1 MLFVV
6 TVAAFYPP
14 KIDELFASP
23 AHAGKP
29 SGTNAVGTAA
39 NFDCGSFVR
48 ISMRIDPQT
57 KEILGSGFQTNGCGF
72 MAASAEATCRL
83 VEGNKLTHLH
93 GKAGVELRAE
103 LLEILGPMPSG
114 RDQCLSSCLDAL
126 TDAFSDF
133 RSYLIEEFSGEKP
146 LICTCFGVTEETIEQ
161 KISELHLTTLEE
173 VSAATKAG
181 QGCGSCRMLI
191 QEILDAAQP

>member
-14 KIDELFASP
+14 EVNELFTSP

-29 SGTNAVGTAA
+29 AGANAVGTAA

-57 KEILGSGFQTNGCGF
+57 KEIVGAGFQTNGCGF
-72 MAASAEATCRL
+72 MVASGEAICRQ
-83 VEGNKLTHLH
+83 VKGKHLTELH
-93 GKAGVELRAE
+93 GEAAAELRAQ
-103 LLEILGPMPSG
+103 LAGILGPIPPD
-114 RDQCLSSCLDAL
+114 RAQCLNSCLEGL
-126 TDAFSDF
+126 TGAFADF

-161 KISELHLTTLEE
+161 KITDLHLTTLQE
-173 VSAATKAG
+173 VSAATRAG
-181 QGCGSCRMLI
+181 QGCGSCHMLI
-191 QEILDAAQP
+191 REILDSHRE